1 MLKCVMGLGLA
12 LLVLGTGCSDSS
24 KSLSSSDP
32 GERAAALRKMAAA
45 GDDKAAEQVAP
56 LIKHEDTRTATQAIE
71 TLGRMSSGRACE
83 YLRDVM
89 TSEQRPELR
98 RAAVASLARRKE
110 AQAAEAIRRAVARDP
125 SPEVRSVAAMSLV
138 RTGNVEDVNVLANA
152 AVAEPDSKVVQ
163 SEVTAMGALMGVR
176 FAYDPAATPEER
188 KANLAR
194 IRAAAAELA
203 RAKKNDQPAGFSCKH
218 TPSR

>member
-32 GERAAALRKMAAA
+32 GERAAALRKMAVA
-45 GDDKAAEQVAP
+45 GDDKAVERVAP
-56 LIKHEDTRTATQAIE
+56 LVKHEDTRTATQAIE
-71 TLGRMSSGRACE
+71 TLGRMSSGRACK

-110 AQAAEAIRRAVARDP
+110 TQAAEAIRRAVASDP
-125 SPEVRSVAAMSLV
+125 SPQVRSEAAMSLV
-138 RTGNVEDVNVLANA
+138 RTGNVEDVNVLAQA
-152 AVAEPDSKVVQ
+152 AVGEPDPQVARA
-163 SEVTAMGALMGVR
+163 EVTAMGALMGVR
-176 FAYDPAATPEER
+176 FPYDPAASPEAR

-203 RAKKNDQPAGFSCKH
+203 RARKNHQPAGFSCKH